1 LHDIGKI
8 GISEAI
14 LNKSE
19 RLTPI
24 EWEII
29 KQHSVEG
36 AKIVSQIKKISNL
49 APVIRHHHE
58 RYDGTGYPDYLK
70 GEEIPLASRIIGI
83 ADAYDT
89 MVIPRPWGKNKSGDE
104 TLAELERCSGTQ
116 FDPALTKIAK
126 VVLSQYPPS
135 ES

>member
-1 LHDIGKI
+1 MTLGRF

-58 RYDGTGYPDYLK
+58 RYDGTGYPDCLK
-70 GEEIPLASRIIGI
+70 GEEIPLTSRIIGI
-83 ADAYDT
+83 ADSYDT
-89 MVIPRPWGKNKSGDE
+89 MVTPRPWGKIKSGDE
-104 TLAELERCSGTQ
+104 ALVELERYSGTQ
-116 FDPALTKIAK
+116 FDPALIKIAK
-126 VVLSQYPPS
+126 MVLSQYLPS